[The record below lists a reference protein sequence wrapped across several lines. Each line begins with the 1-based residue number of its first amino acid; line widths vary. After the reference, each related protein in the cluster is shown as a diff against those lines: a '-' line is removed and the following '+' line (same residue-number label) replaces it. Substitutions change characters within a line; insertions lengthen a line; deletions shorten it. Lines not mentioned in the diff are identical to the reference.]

1 MDIPP
6 PTPPAFPRCLN
17 LIPSQNTYFNESEF
31 KRGGEKWFAPAS
43 YRVSWQPPARI
54 LVPSDSPTYKLED
67 FLVLSRNISSQW
79 SWVSWFSCWDWL
91 TPVEQGPRGGN
102 PQTRLGVIA
111 MSLALK
117 KNASASQVVLVV
129 KSPPANAGDLRDVG
143 SFPGLGRSPGGGHGN
158 PLLYSCLENSMGR
171 GTWWASVHRV
181 VKSWARRRRLSMRY
195 YCCLVPLASLRNWNY
210 CYVWMEAVLAP
221 EVFGGEMKIRWIA
234 QFSQIST
241 LSNLSGSYAYFLG

>member
-1 MDIPP
+1 MS
-6 PTPPAFPRCLN
+6 LN
-17 LIPSQNTYFNESEF
+17 LKE
-31 KRGGEKWFAPAS
+31 GEKWFAPAS

-117 KNASASQVVLVV
+117 KKCLC
-129 KSPPANAGDLRDVG
+129 
-143 SFPGLGRSPGGGHGN
+143 FPGG
-158 PLLYSCLENSMGR
+158 
-171 GTWWASVHRV
+171 ASG
-181 VKSWARRRRLSMRY
+181 KEPACQCRRLKRHGFDPWVGKIPWRRAWQPT
-195 YCCLVPLASLRNWNY
+195 LVFLPGEFHGQRNM
-210 CYVWMEAVLAP
+210 V
-221 EVFGGEMKIRWIA
+221 G
-234 QFSQIST
+234 
-241 LSNLSGSYAYFLG
+241 LGP